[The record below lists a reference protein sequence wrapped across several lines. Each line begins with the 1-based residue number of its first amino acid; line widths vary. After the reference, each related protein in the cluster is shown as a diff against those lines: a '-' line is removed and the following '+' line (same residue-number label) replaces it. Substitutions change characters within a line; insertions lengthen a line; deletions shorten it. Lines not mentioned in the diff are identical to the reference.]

1 MLCDLLHA
9 NFGDSIKPAK
19 IAPLLT
25 LIPALALAQSIN
37 HELPT
42 GYQVTG
48 HACGASPERYAV
60 TGFDAT
66 TSTYTGLVYAY
77 TSCATGGRGGGGS
90 PYIYTGCAAT
100 VWDTVGDLVSY
111 SIEWRATGRGS
122 APPASACLG

>member
-1 MLCDLLHA
+1 MVVQGFDGSS
-9 NFGDSIKPAK
+9 FS
-19 IAPLLT
+19 
-25 LIPALALAQSIN
+25 
-37 HELPT
+37 
-42 GYQVTG
+42 
-48 HACGASPERYAV
+48 ACGGQLVCVTDKYGSGAV